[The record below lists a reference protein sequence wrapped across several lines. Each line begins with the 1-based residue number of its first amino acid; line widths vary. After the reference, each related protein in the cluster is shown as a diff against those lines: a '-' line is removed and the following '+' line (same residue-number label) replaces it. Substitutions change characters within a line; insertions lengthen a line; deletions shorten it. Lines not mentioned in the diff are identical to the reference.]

1 MPYPLIYSLIVIKK
15 MKPKN
20 ITENFQYNKSN
31 LAKTDITNKQK
42 VDINILLN
50 RVRLDNQKKKIK
62 NFFYF
67 STVLI
72 LILLVGVFAS
82 I

>member
-1 MPYPLIYSLIVIKK
+1 
-15 MKPKN
+15 MKSKN

-62 NFFYF
+62 NYFYF

-72 LILLVGVFAS
+72 LILLVGIFAS

>member
-1 MPYPLIYSLIVIKK
+1 
-15 MKPKN
+15 MKSKN
-20 ITENFQYNKSN
+20 FTENFQYNKSN

-50 RVRLDNQKKKIK
+50 RVRLDNHKKKIK
-62 NFFYF
+62 NYFYF

>member
-1 MPYPLIYSLIVIKK
+1 
-15 MKPKN
+15 MKFKN

-50 RVRLDNQKKKIK
+50 RVRLDNHKKKIK
-62 NFFYF
+62 NYFYF

-72 LILLVGVFAS
+72 LILLVGIFAS

>member
-1 MPYPLIYSLIVIKK
+1 
-15 MKPKN
+15 MKSKN

-50 RVRLDNQKKKIK
+50 RVRLDNHKKKIK
-62 NFFYF
+62 NYFYF

>member
-1 MPYPLIYSLIVIKK
+1 
-15 MKPKN
+15 MKSKN

-62 NFFYF
+62 NYFYF

>member
-1 MPYPLIYSLIVIKK
+1 
-15 MKPKN
+15 MKSKN

-50 RVRLDNQKKKIK
+50 RVRLDNKKKKIK
-62 NFFYF
+62 NYFYF

-72 LILLVGVFAS
+72 LILLVGIFAS

>member
-1 MPYPLIYSLIVIKK
+1 

-20 ITENFQYNKSN
+20 ITENFQHNKSD
-31 LAKTDITNKQK
+31 LSKIDITNKQK

-50 RVRLDNQKKKIK
+50 RVRLDNKKKKIK
-62 NFFYF
+62 NYFYF

-72 LILLVGVFAS
+72 LILLVGIFAS